1 MEYHVPEVNK
11 QNFVHISIAN
21 YEIKNPTSFDIRG
34 PKGKGKGESHLTL
47 GLVFES
53 NDYSPDKFTQ
63 FLSAFNKFIDEF
75 NTKS

>member
-1 MEYHVPEVNK
+1 MEYHVPEVSK
-11 QNFVHISIAN
+11 QRFVHISIAN
-21 YEIKNPTSFDIRG
+21 YEIKNPTSFDIRNS
-34 PKGKGKGESHLTL
+34 KGKGESHLTL

-75 NTKS
+75 NTKN